1 MWEDAVFE
9 ANDEHG
15 RELQALG
22 RVQCHEHHAGVV
34 VGQLVLIGDQ
44 ADRFEELLDVLVL
57 AGDADQLGQVL
68 ESTLRLQ
75 RPRGL
80 EFRRVAGAVEN
91 RLEDDARAVV
101 DGPKTLEEIDRFWLS
116 RQEMARR

>member
-1 MWEDAVFE
+1 
-9 ANDEHG
+9 
-15 RELQALG
+15 
-22 RVQCHEHHAGVV
+22 
-34 VGQLVLIGDQ
+34 
-44 ADRFEELLDVLVL
+44 DRFEELLNVLVL

-80 EFRRVAGAVEN
+80 EFCRVAGAVEN

-101 DGPKTLEEIDRFWLS
+101 DGPKIIEEIDELAAAG
-116 RQEMARR
+116 EGANVHARLLGVVQRLVEGGAVRRRARVDATERRVA